1 MGCLRLQGETRAV
14 GADRGAHGRA
24 NAAVETHTRAK
35 TAHTLAAAGELD
47 AHALVDELG
56 EVERRLLF
64 RHRARLFVCVLV
76 VAALRAAAGRRRRRL
91 RLLVLL
97 LLLLLR
103 FAQRQPLRILQ
114 VLKL

>member
-1 MGCLRLQGETRAV
+1 MGCVRLQGETRAV

-56 EVERRLLF
+56 EVDHRVALRRP
-64 RHRARLFVCVLV
+64 RHRRPSPLTSLLPC
-76 VAALRAAAGRRRRRL
+76 RQRCL
-91 RLLVLL
+91 RLALEITLSL
-97 LLLLLR
+97 RLAEMR
-103 FAQRQPLRILQ
+103 FAKRLSGAA
-114 VLKL
+114 